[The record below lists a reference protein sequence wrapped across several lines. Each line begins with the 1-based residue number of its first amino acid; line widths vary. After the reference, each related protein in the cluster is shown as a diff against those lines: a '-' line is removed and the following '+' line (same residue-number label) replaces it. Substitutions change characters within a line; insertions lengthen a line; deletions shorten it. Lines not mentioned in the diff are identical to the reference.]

1 MNSYEDTVESPI
13 CLAVQN
19 GNTMMVVNL
28 LAEVGV
34 ATVYIV
40 LMLLHPVQ
48 GVRVVTTALSIAK
61 QNGHNSIIG
70 ILLRH
75 IAREVNKESLDNKC
89 SECILGI
96 KL

>member
-1 MNSYEDTVESPI
+1 M
-13 CLAVQN
+13 
-19 GNTMMVVNL
+19 
-28 LAEVGV
+28 
-34 ATVYIV
+34 
-40 LMLLHPVQ
+40 
-48 GVRVVTTALSIAK
+48 VTTALSIAK

-96 KL
+96 EL